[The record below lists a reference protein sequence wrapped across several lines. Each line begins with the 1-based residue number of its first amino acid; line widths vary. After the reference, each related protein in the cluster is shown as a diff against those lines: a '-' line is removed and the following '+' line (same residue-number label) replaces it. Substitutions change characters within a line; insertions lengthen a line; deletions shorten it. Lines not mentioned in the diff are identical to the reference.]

1 MFQEQDFEELSADG
15 IKGKAAELK
24 ADGYRMVQIC
34 AVPQEGGSE
43 LVYSFDKDL
52 KLKNYK
58 VQVPGDGPV
67 DSITQSFWS
76 AFIYENEIHD
86 LFGVEFTDMAVDYK
100 GNFFRTGDKK
110 TPWKAAG
117 KKEGE

>member
-34 AVPQEGGSE
+34 AVPEEGGSE
-43 LVYSFDKDL
+43 LVYSFDKGL

-58 VQVPGDGPV
+58 VRVSGDGPV
-67 DSITQSFWS
+67 DSITQSYWS

-100 GNFFRTGDKK
+100 GNFFRTGSNK
-110 TPWKAAG
+110 TPWKAAA